1 MKEYVCTICGYVHKG
16 ELPDGFVCP
25 VCGAGADAFKEVVKE
40 RAPKTE
46 APKKRVKAPE
56 TEFSAIEMSVICSN
70 LARGAEKQY
79 MFEEQKHFETLAGF
93 FLEEAKSQTEAS
105 DINVGEMLNRDLTEL
120 YPAANESAA
129 EASDRGAKRS
139 LVWSEKVTAALKSV
153 IARYGADGAKIPDG
167 QSVFVCSVCGFVFVG
182 NEPPA
187 LCPVCKVPAWKF
199 EKAERRAE

>member
-187 LCPVCKVPAWKF
+187 LCPVCKVPDM
-199 EKAERRAE
+199 R

>member
-1 MKEYVCTICGYVHKG
+1 MKEYVCTVCGYVHKG
-16 ELPDGFVCP
+16 ELPEGFVCP

-40 RAPKTE
+40 RAPKAN
-46 APKKRVKAPE
+46 APKKKLKAPE
-56 TEFSAIEMSVICSN
+56 T
-70 LARGAEKQY
+70 EKQY
-79 MFEEQKHFETLAGF
+79 MFEEQKRFETLAGF
-93 FLEEAKSQTEAS
+93 FLEEAAGQT
-105 DINVGEMLNRDLTEL
+105 NVADKNIGEMLDKDLSEL

-139 LVWSEKVTAALKSV
+139 LVWSEKVTTALKSV

-199 EKAERRAE
+199 EKSERRAK